1 MLRRPPFV
9 PFDEATLP
17 NRAPSIDRRGP
28 TEVFDLNKWY
38 RAIHQVTGAMALK
51 FTRATADDVRRWAET
66 LRAVADEMQKGRS
79 GNENRT
85 HP

>member
-1 MLRRPPFV
+1 MRRPPFV

-17 NRAPSIDRRGP
+17 NRAPSIDRKGP
-28 TEVFDLNKWY
+28 TEVFGLNKWH
-38 RAIHQVTGAMALK
+38 RAIRSPVPWALK

-66 LRAVADEMQKGRS
+66 LRTVADEMEKGRS
-79 GNENRT
+79 GDENRT